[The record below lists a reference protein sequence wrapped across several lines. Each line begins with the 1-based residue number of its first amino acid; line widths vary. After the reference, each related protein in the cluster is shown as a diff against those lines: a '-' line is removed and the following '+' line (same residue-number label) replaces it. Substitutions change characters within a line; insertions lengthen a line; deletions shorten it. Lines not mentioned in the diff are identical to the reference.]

1 MQFQKMLAEVI
12 GTFGLLFVGMMAIVH
27 NPGLL
32 GVAFAHGL
40 IIAVLAMALGTVS
53 GGQFNPAVS
62 FGLSLAGK
70 QSWAD
75 TAVCIVSQLVGAA
88 LGGFA
93 AMAVAGHANL
103 AKVGFSQ
110 PNIGAGFTSTG
121 ALIGEIIATFFLVLV
136 VLKVAV
142 RQGHVMGG
150 LIVGLTIT
158 AGILAIGPVSGAAL
172 NPARAF
178 GAAVVSGDWASMW
191 IYWVGPL
198 IGAAL
203 AAFVALYMWRLPQP
217 APATN

>member
-1 MQFQKMLAEVI
+1 MQKVLAEVI
-12 GTFGLLFVGMMAIVH
+12 GTFGLLFVGMMVIVH

-32 GVAFAHGL
+32 AVAFAHGL

-75 TAVCIVSQLVGAA
+75 TGTFIVAQLIGAA
-88 LGGFA
+88 LGALA
-93 AMAVAGHANL
+93 ALATAGRAILANAAYAQPAVS
-103 AKVGFSQ
+103 SQ
-110 PNIGAGFTSTG
+110 FTPG
-121 ALIGEIIATFFLVLV
+121 QAFLGETITTFFLVLV

-142 RQGHVMGG
+142 RQGNVLGG

-158 AGILAIGPVSGAAL
+158 AGILAIGPESGAAL

-178 GAAVVSGDWASMW
+178 GAAVVSGNWTNMW
-191 IYWVGPL
+191 IYWAGPL
-198 IGAAL
+198 LGAAI
-203 AAFVALYMWRLPQP
+203 AAGVALYMWRLPAP
-217 APATN
+217 APDASH